1 MPSNESENK
10 PDKKPADGKKKTDE
24 KKAPLAEVTGK
35 KGVIKVKMG
44 QNSEA
49 AYRQALT
56 GILGLMN
63 SGFTHGYRLKF
74 KPTSKVR
81 SIPGMPKTKA
91 QLFWNACARHEAL
104 WPLMKQYVS
113 TVVDS
118 GDFYGSGK
126 NEEHVPSGGYATY
139 ALGLADLANQETVE
153 EFMAQNTIDPDN
165 STPSIFTACFIEKF
179 GISALTARAVVAS
192 IAGSSNTE
200 IVAVY
205 PERVRARLDDPD
217 TLTVFDG
224 LDDPATVV
232 AIDKAMKDLKLDG
245 DTAKQVVCYLYGDC
259 DSFERLL
266 ATAEGPL
273 GDALQKIE
281 TRVKK
286 AQADES

>member
-1 MPSNESENK
+1 MGSNETEIK
-10 PDKKPADGKKKTDE
+10 PGKKPADGKK

-49 AYRQALT
+49 AYRQALSD
-56 GILGLMN
+56 ILGLMD
-63 SGFTHGYRLKF
+63 SGFTHGYRMKF

-91 QLFWNACARHEAL
+91 QLFWNACARHETL

-139 ALGLADLANQETVE
+139 ALGLADLANWETVE
-153 EFMAQNTIDPDN
+153 EFMAANTIDPDN

-179 GISALTARAVVAS
+179 GINALTAREVVAS
-192 IAGSSNTE
+192 IAGSSNTD

-205 PERVRARLDDPD
+205 PERVRPRLDDPN

-232 AIDKAMKDLKLDG
+232 AIADAMKALKLRG
-245 DTAKQVVCYLYGDC
+245 DAAKQVVCYLYGDC

-273 GDALQKIE
+273 GDALAKIE
-281 TRVKK
+281 NRVKK
-286 AQADES
+286 DKEEE